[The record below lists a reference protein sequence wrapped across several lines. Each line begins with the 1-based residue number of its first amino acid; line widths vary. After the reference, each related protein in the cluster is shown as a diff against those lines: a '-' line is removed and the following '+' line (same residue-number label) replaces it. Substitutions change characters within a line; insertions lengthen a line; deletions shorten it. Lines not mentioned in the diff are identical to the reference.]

1 MYQDCYIAMQ
11 FTYIIKYKIKLLKG
25 EDMYKIDSR
34 ILGMV
39 GTNCYLLCN
48 MDIKEC
54 VLIDPADSQDEISR
68 MIDES
73 GCSLKGILLTHGH
86 FDHIMAAD
94 AVRDKYGVKV
104 YASCDEK
111 NTLEQPH
118 INLGEAYGLKLS
130 VKADVWH
137 KDGEILKLAGFDIE
151 ALHTPGHTE
160 GGSCYYIREIGVLFS
175 GDTLFCG
182 SVGRTDFPGGSM
194 SEIVRSIKEKVMVL
208 PDDTKVYPGHGE
220 GTSVGYERENNPF
233 L

>member
-1 MYQDCYIAMQ
+1 
-11 FTYIIKYKIKLLKG
+11 
-25 EDMYKIDSR
+25 MYKIDSR

-94 AVRDKYGVKV
+94 AIRDKYGVKV

-160 GGSCYYIREIGVLFS
+160 GGSCYYIREIGVIFS

>member
-1 MYQDCYIAMQ
+1 MYR
-11 FTYIIKYKIKLLKG
+11 
-25 EDMYKIDSR
+25 IDSR

-48 MDIKEC
+48 EDTKEC
-54 VLIDPADSQDEISR
+54 VLIDPADRADEISK

-73 GCSLKGILLTHGH
+73 GCELKGILLTHGH

-94 AVRDKYGVKV
+94 DVREKYGVNV

-111 NTLEQPH
+111 NTLEQPR
-118 INLGEAYGLKLS
+118 INLGESYGMNLS

-137 KDGEILKLAGFDIE
+137 NDGDVLKLAGFDIE

-160 GGSCYYIREIGVLFS
+160 GGTCYYIKDIGVLFS

-194 SEIVRSIKEKVMVL
+194 SAIVRSIKDKIMVL
-208 PDDTKVYPGHGE
+208 PDDTKVYAGNGE
-220 GTSVGYERENNPF
+220 GTSVGYERVNNPF
-233 L
+233 LV

>member
-1 MYQDCYIAMQ
+1 
-11 FTYIIKYKIKLLKG
+11 
-25 EDMYKIDSR
+25 MYKIDSK

-48 MDIKEC
+48 TDIKEC
-54 VLIDPADSQDEISR
+54 VLIDPADRADEISG

-73 GCSLKGILLTHGH
+73 GCELKGILLTHGH

-94 AVRDKYGVKV
+94 DIRKKYDVKI

-111 NTLEQPH
+111 NTLAMPH
-118 INLGEAYGLKLS
+118 INLGEEYGMNLS
-130 VKADVWH
+130 LQADVWH
-137 KDGEILKLAGFDIE
+137 NDKEHLKLAGFDIQ

-160 GGSCYYIREIGVLFS
+160 GGTCYYIKEIGVLFS

-194 SEIVRSIKEKVMVL
+194 SAIVRSIKDKIMVL
-208 PDDTKVYPGHGE
+208 PDETKVYPGHGE
-220 GTSVGYERENNPF
+220 GTSVGYERVNNPF
-233 L
+233 LV

>member
-1 MYQDCYIAMQ
+1 
-11 FTYIIKYKIKLLKG
+11 
-25 EDMYKIDSR
+25 MYKIDSR

-160 GGSCYYIREIGVLFS
+160 GGTCYYIREIGVLFS

-233 L
+233 LVN

>member
-1 MYQDCYIAMQ
+1 
-11 FTYIIKYKIKLLKG
+11 
-25 EDMYKIDSR
+25 MYKIDSR

-54 VLIDPADSQDEISR
+54 VLIDPAESQDEISR

-151 ALHTPGHTE
+151 VLHTPGHTE

-220 GTSVGYERENNPF
+220 GTSVGYERVNNPF
-233 L
+233 LVN

>member
-1 MYQDCYIAMQ
+1 
-11 FTYIIKYKIKLLKG
+11 
-25 EDMYKIDSR
+25 MYKIDSR

-182 SVGRTDFPGGSM
+182 SVGRTDFPRGSM

-233 L
+233 LVN

>member
-1 MYQDCYIAMQ
+1 MV
-11 FTYIIKYKIKLLKG
+11 
-25 EDMYKIDSR
+25 
-34 ILGMV
+34 LGMV
-39 GTNCYLLCN
+39 STNCYLVYN
-48 MDIKEC
+48 NDTKEG
-54 VLIDPADSQDEISR
+54 VVVDPADNGAYILNK
-68 MIDES
+68 
-73 GCSLKGILLTHGH
+73 CSELGVTPVAVLLTHGH

-94 AVRDKYGVKV
+94 DVREKYGVNV

-118 INLGEAYGLKLS
+118 INLGESYGMNLS

-137 KDGEILKLAGFDIE
+137 NDGDVLKLAGFDIE

-160 GGSCYYIREIGVLFS
+160 GGTCYYIKDIGVLFS

-194 SEIVRSIKEKVMVL
+194 SAIVRSIKDKIMVL

-220 GTSVGYERENNPF
+220 GTSVGYERVNNPF
-233 L
+233 LV

>member
-1 MYQDCYIAMQ
+1 
-11 FTYIIKYKIKLLKG
+11 
-25 EDMYKIDSR
+25 MYKIDSR

-54 VLIDPADSQDEISR
+54 VLIDPADRQDEISR

-175 GDTLFCG
+175 GDTLFCS

-233 L
+233 LVN

>member
-1 MYQDCYIAMQ
+1 
-11 FTYIIKYKIKLLKG
+11 
-25 EDMYKIDSR
+25 MYKIDSR

-220 GTSVGYERENNPF
+220 GTSVG
-233 L
+233 LSLIHI

>member
-1 MYQDCYIAMQ
+1 
-11 FTYIIKYKIKLLKG
+11 
-25 EDMYKIDSR
+25 MYKIDSR

-48 MDIKEC
+48 TDTKEC
-54 VLIDPADSQDEISR
+54 VLIDPADRADAISD
-68 MIDES
+68 MITES
-73 GCSLKGILLTHGH
+73 GCELKGILLTHGH

-94 AVRDKYGVKV
+94 DVREKYGVKV

-111 NTLEQPH
+111 NTLAMPH
-118 INLGEAYGLKLS
+118 INLGEEYGMNLS
-130 VKADVWH
+130 LQADVWH
-137 KDGEILKLAGFDIE
+137 NDKDILELAGFDIE

-160 GGSCYYIREIGVLFS
+160 GGTCYYIKNIGVLFS

-194 SEIVRSIKEKVMVL
+194 SEIVRSIKDKIMAL

-220 GTSVGYERENNPF
+220 GTSVGYERVNNPF
-233 L
+233 LV

>member
-1 MYQDCYIAMQ
+1 
-11 FTYIIKYKIKLLKG
+11 
-25 EDMYKIDSR
+25 MYKIDSR

-94 AVRDKYGVKV
+94 AIRDKYGVKV

-111 NTLEQPH
+111 NTLEQPR

-220 GTSVGYERENNPF
+220 GTSVGYERVNNPF
-233 L
+233 LAN

>member
-1 MYQDCYIAMQ
+1 
-11 FTYIIKYKIKLLKG
+11 
-25 EDMYKIDSR
+25 MYKIDSR

-160 GGSCYYIREIGVLFS
+160 GGSCYYIREIGVIFS

-194 SEIVRSIKEKVMVL
+194 SEIVLSIKEKVMVL

-233 L
+233 LVN

>member
-1 MYQDCYIAMQ
+1 
-11 FTYIIKYKIKLLKG
+11 
-25 EDMYKIDSR
+25 MYKIDSR

-137 KDGEILKLAGFDIE
+137 KDGQILKLAGFDIE

-233 L
+233 LVN

>member
-1 MYQDCYIAMQ
+1 
-11 FTYIIKYKIKLLKG
+11 
-25 EDMYKIDSR
+25 MYKIDSR

-94 AVRDKYGVKV
+94 AIRDKYGVKV

-137 KDGEILKLAGFDIE
+137 KNGEILKLAGFDIE

>member
-1 MYQDCYIAMQ
+1 
-11 FTYIIKYKIKLLKG
+11 
-25 EDMYKIDSR
+25 MYKIDSR

-94 AVRDKYGVKV
+94 AVRDKYGIKV

-130 VKADVWH
+130 VKAYVWH

-233 L
+233 LVN

>member
-1 MYQDCYIAMQ
+1 
-11 FTYIIKYKIKLLKG
+11 
-25 EDMYKIDSR
+25 MYKIDSR

-220 GTSVGYERENNPF
+220 GTSVGYERENNRF
-233 L
+233 LVN

>member
-1 MYQDCYIAMQ
+1 
-11 FTYIIKYKIKLLKG
+11 
-25 EDMYKIDSR
+25 MYKIDSR

-118 INLGEAYGLKLS
+118 INLGEAYGFKLS

-160 GGSCYYIREIGVLFS
+160 GGSCYYVREIGVLFS

-220 GTSVGYERENNPF
+220 GTSVGYERVNNPF

>member
-1 MYQDCYIAMQ
+1 
-11 FTYIIKYKIKLLKG
+11 
-25 EDMYKIDSR
+25 MYKIDSR

-160 GGSCYYIREIGVLFS
+160 GGSCYYIREIGVIFS

-220 GTSVGYERENNPF
+220 GTSVGYERVNNPF
-233 L
+233 LVN

>member
-1 MYQDCYIAMQ
+1 
-11 FTYIIKYKIKLLKG
+11 
-25 EDMYKIDSR
+25 MYKIDSR

-160 GGSCYYIREIGVLFS
+160 GGSCYYVREIGVLFS

-220 GTSVGYERENNPF
+220 GTSVGYERVNNPF
-233 L
+233 LS

>member
-1 MYQDCYIAMQ
+1 
-11 FTYIIKYKIKLLKG
+11 
-25 EDMYKIDSR
+25 MYKIDSR

-86 FDHIMAAD
+86 FDHIMSAD
-94 AVRDKYGVKV
+94 AVRDKYDVKV

-220 GTSVGYERENNPF
+220 GTSVGYERVNNPF

>member
-1 MYQDCYIAMQ
+1 
-11 FTYIIKYKIKLLKG
+11 
-25 EDMYKIDSR
+25 MYKIDSR

-94 AVRDKYGVKV
+94 AVRDKYDVKG

-194 SEIVRSIKEKVMVL
+194 SEIVRSIKEKLMVL

-233 L
+233 LAN

>member
-1 MYQDCYIAMQ
+1 
-11 FTYIIKYKIKLLKG
+11 
-25 EDMYKIDSR
+25 MYKIDSR

-94 AVRDKYGVKV
+94 AIRDKYGVKV

-118 INLGEAYGLKLS
+118 INLGEAYGLNLS

-220 GTSVGYERENNPF
+220 GTSVGYERVNNPF
-233 L
+233 LVN

>member
-1 MYQDCYIAMQ
+1 
-11 FTYIIKYKIKLLKG
+11 
-25 EDMYKIDSR
+25 MYKIDSR

-94 AVRDKYGVKV
+94 AVRDKYGVEV

-160 GGSCYYIREIGVLFS
+160 GGSCYYIREIGVIFS

-233 L
+233 LVN

>member
-1 MYQDCYIAMQ
+1 
-11 FTYIIKYKIKLLKG
+11 
-25 EDMYKIDSR
+25 
-34 ILGMV
+34 MV

-220 GTSVGYERENNPF
+220 GTSVGYERDNNPF
-233 L
+233 LVN

>member
-1 MYQDCYIAMQ
+1 
-11 FTYIIKYKIKLLKG
+11 
-25 EDMYKIDSR
+25 MYKIDSR

-94 AVRDKYGVKV
+94 AIRDKYGVKV

-220 GTSVGYERENNPF
+220 GTSVGYERVNNPF

>member
-1 MYQDCYIAMQ
+1 
-11 FTYIIKYKIKLLKG
+11 
-25 EDMYKIDSR
+25 MYKIDSR

-220 GTSVGYERENNPF
+220 GTSVGYERENNSF
-233 L
+233 LVN

>member
-1 MYQDCYIAMQ
+1 
-11 FTYIIKYKIKLLKG
+11 
-25 EDMYKIDSR
+25 MYKIDSR

-39 GTNCYLLCN
+39 CTNCYLLCN

-233 L
+233 LVN

>member
-1 MYQDCYIAMQ
+1 
-11 FTYIIKYKIKLLKG
+11 
-25 EDMYKIDSR
+25 MYKIDSR

-118 INLGEAYGLKLS
+118 INLGEAYVLKLS

-233 L
+233 LVN

>member
-1 MYQDCYIAMQ
+1 
-11 FTYIIKYKIKLLKG
+11 
-25 EDMYKIDSR
+25 MYKIDSR

-194 SEIVRSIKEKVMVL
+194 SEIVRSIKENVMVL

-233 L
+233 LVN

>member
-1 MYQDCYIAMQ
+1 
-11 FTYIIKYKIKLLKG
+11 
-25 EDMYKIDSR
+25 MYKIDSR

-54 VLIDPADSQDEISR
+54 VLIDPADRQDEISR

-160 GGSCYYIREIGVLFS
+160 GGSCYYIREIGVLF
-175 GDTLFCG
+175 
-182 SVGRTDFPGGSM
+182 
-194 SEIVRSIKEKVMVL
+194 
-208 PDDTKVYPGHGE
+208 
-220 GTSVGYERENNPF
+220 
-233 L
+233 

>member
-1 MYQDCYIAMQ
+1 
-11 FTYIIKYKIKLLKG
+11 
-25 EDMYKIDSR
+25 MYKIDSR

-160 GGSCYYIREIGVLFS
+160 GGSCYYIREIGVIFS

-194 SEIVRSIKEKVMVL
+194 SEIVCSIKEKVMVL

-233 L
+233 LVN